1 MSFTRESIDFLSEL
15 ELNNDRDWF
24 QPRKDDYER
33 LVREPMA
40 EAVERVNAALADSAP
55 EYVTEPQKAIYRI
68 YRDTRFSKDK
78 LPYKTHIGALFP
90 HRALGKNGGAALYFH
105 LSPKEFLIAG
115 GVYKCDPALLLAI
128 RQHIAQ
134 HHERLT
140 AMLKSRSVKQTFGE
154 LQGDQ
159 LTRPPKGWSADHP
172 AIDYLRRKDLLLEV
186 ALQPEAA
193 FGGKGVNEVTKRFRT
208 MLPFVSFLNEPL
220 LSQKKRS
227 ARDPLLVREW

>member
-1 MSFTRESIDFLSEL
+1 MSFTRDSIDFLSQL

-24 QPRKDDYER
+24 QPRKADFEE
-33 LVREPMA
+33 LVRGPMA
-40 EAVERVNAALADSAP
+40 AVVERVNAFLADTGP

-78 LPYKTHIGALFP
+78 HPYKTHIGALFP

-105 LSPKEFLIAG
+105 VSPKEFLVAG
-115 GVYKCDPALLLAI
+115 GVYKCEPPLLLAI
-128 RQHIAQ
+128 RQYIAEQ
-134 HHERLT
+134 HERLT
-140 AMLKSRSVKQTFGE
+140 AILKSRSVKQTFGE

-193 FGGKGVNEVTKRFRT
+193 FGAKGVNEVTKRFGA
-208 MLPFVSFLNEPL
+208 MLPFVAFLNEPL
-220 LSQKKRS
+220 LAQKKR
-227 ARDPLLVREW
+227 AVRDPLLVRGR